1 VAIYHLVYPH
11 GREWLRWSPADEAD
25 LLAEE
30 GWWCE
35 WMDENG
41 VSRRLLSR
49 APAQFVWQNMEGGK
63 KKEKT
68 MRQNV
73 GARLKKMLVERMER
87 SNDEN

>member
-1 VAIYHLVYPH
+1 
-11 GREWLRWSPADEAD
+11 
-25 LLAEE
+25 
-30 GWWCE
+30 
-35 WMDENG
+35 MDENG

-49 APAQFVWQNMEGGK
+49 APAQFVWQNREGGK

-73 GARLKKMLVERMER
+73 GARLKKTLVERMER

>member
-1 VAIYHLVYPH
+1 
-11 GREWLRWSPADEAD
+11 
-25 LLAEE
+25 
-30 GWWCE
+30 
-35 WMDENG
+35 MDENG

-63 KKEKT
+63 KKDKT